1 MIRKL
6 LFFIIFF
13 ISLNKTRAQEKITV
27 YCKINFYK
35 ESLSKPP
42 DKLNIVFDRIIR
54 FAEFADKTKIQKLKL
69 LEESITTGDI
79 VKYMSSLGWHLQDSN
94 YTRNMGYT
102 FYFQKTLN
110 KSTIDFI
117 PKSEFKHVALLRHY
131 LIFSILYKEFLP
143 GINHFS

>member
-6 LFFIIFF
+6 IFFIIFF
-13 ISLNKTRAQEKITV
+13 ISLDEVNGQEKIMV

-35 ESLSKPP
+35 ESISKPP
-42 DKLNIVFDRIIR
+42 DRLNIVFDRIVR

-69 LEESITTGDI
+69 LEETITTGDI
-79 VKYMSSLGWHLQDSN
+79 LKYRSSLDWQLKDSN

-102 FYFQKTLN
+102 FYFQKSLN

-117 PKSEFKHVALLRHY
+117 PKVQFKNVCKVL
-131 LIFSILYKEFLP
+131 FFP
-143 GINHFS
+143 